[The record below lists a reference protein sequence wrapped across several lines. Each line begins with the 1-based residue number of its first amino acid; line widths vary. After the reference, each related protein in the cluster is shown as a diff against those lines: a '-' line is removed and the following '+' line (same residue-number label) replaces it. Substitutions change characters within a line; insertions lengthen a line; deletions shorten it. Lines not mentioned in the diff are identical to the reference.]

1 MMINDIFISTT
12 MVEAEH
18 RNDFWRAAAG
28 PIFEPSPLPDGRKT
42 PLEGIL
48 RARPL
53 GSMVVGST
61 TFNAQRFSRDR
72 RNIVQS
78 GLDYYFVQ
86 IAVAGAMKGE
96 FNGVSVN
103 VEVGDILIADLAQTL
118 TTETRA
124 GCRASTLLPRE
135 HLEKAVGFR
144 NLHGI
149 VLKAGCPMTKLIAT
163 YLGGL
168 FALSTSFSC
177 TQAEAVEEAV
187 VILLAAALK
196 GETLEKAEEF
206 SPLTL
211 VLRQRVMAFI
221 KQNIHLPE
229 MSQELIQRRFNVSR
243 THLYRAFAADGGV
256 TKVLRDMRLDAA
268 FVELTRRNRPS
279 RSITQIA
286 ASLGFSNGNQFLRG
300 FRARFGVTP
309 SEARA
314 ELFIA
319 QPPARPNSDLFTYF
333 SDVRNQATKI

>member
-1 MMINDIFISTT
+1 MINDVFISTT

-28 PIFEPSPLPDGRKT
+28 PIFEPSPLPDEHKT

-78 GLDYYFVQ
+78 GLDYYFIQ

-268 FVELTRRNRPS
+268 FVELTRRNRS
-279 RSITQIA
+279 RRSITQIA

-300 FRARFGVTP
+300 FRTRFGVTP
-309 SEARA
+309 SEARE
-314 ELFIA
+314 ELFVS
-319 QPPARPNSDLFTYF
+319 QQTARPNSDLFHYF
-333 SDVRNQATKI
+333 SDVRNQATKL